1 MCPISSLLCGIDMSG
16 STITPWVVGN
26 WKMNP
31 MQADAS
37 TLLQN
42 FKQLLNNQKI
52 AEENCHIGIAPV
64 AIALTAVRD
73 SLQQANRTIFTVAQ
87 DVSRVAGTGAYTGE
101 ISAELLKDSAIDFVL
116 VGHSERREI
125 FADQP
130 QILNEKVKN
139 ALNAGLTVIYC
150 VGESLEQREAGQA
163 EQVVLQQICDIAAV
177 VNAEQWKNIVVA
189 YEPIWAI
196 GTGKTA
202 SPEDAQAMHAKIRQ
216 GLSQITAEGQNMAIL
231 YGGSVKPEN
240 AVELA
245 ACPDINGALVGG
257 ASLNAES
264 FYKIAQAFANTK

>member
-1 MCPISSLLCGIDMSG
+1 MSD
-16 STITPWVVGN
+16 STITPWVIGN

-31 MQADAS
+31 MQADAQQ
-37 TLLQN
+37 LLQN
-42 FKQLLNNQKI
+42 LKKLLQDQEI
-52 AEENCHIGIAPV
+52 AESACHIGIAPV
-64 AIALTAVRD
+64 SIALQSTQAELKNAVRNV
-73 SLQQANRTIFTVAQ
+73 AAVAQ
-87 DVSRVAGTGAYTGE
+87 DVSRFSGTGAYTGE
-101 ISAELLKDSAIDFVL
+101 VSAELLKDSQIDYVL
-116 VGHSERREI
+116 AGHSERRE
-125 FADQP
+125 FFGDTP
-130 QILNEKVKN
+130 SVLNEKVKN

-150 VGESLEQREAGQA
+150 VGESLEQRENGQA

-177 VNAEQWKNIVVA
+177 VEADQWKNIVIA

-202 SPEDAQAMHAKIRQ
+202 SPADAQAMHASIRQ
-216 GLSQITAEGQNMAIL
+216 GVSQITAHGQTMALL

-264 FYKIAQAFANTK
+264 FYKIAQAFANTQ

>member
-1 MCPISSLLCGIDMSG
+1 MSG
-16 STITPWVVGN
+16 SNIIPWVVGN

-31 MQADAS
+31 MQADAQQ
-37 TLLQN
+37 LIQDL
-42 FKQLLNNQKI
+42 KQLLQDAPI
-52 AEENCHIGIAPV
+52 TEQQCHIGVAPIS
-64 AIALTAVRD
+64 IALLSVKQ
-73 SLQQANRTIFTVAQ
+73 SLQNVSPAVKVVAQ
-87 DVSRVAGTGAYTGE
+87 DVSQMAGTGAYTGE
-101 ISAELLKDSAIDFVL
+101 VSAELLKDSQIDYVL

-125 FADQP
+125 FGDDVTKIKAK
-130 QILNEKVKN
+130 ISN
-139 ALNAGLTVIYC
+139 ALNAHLHIIYC

-163 EQVVLQQICDIAAV
+163 EQIVLQQICDLAAV
-177 VNAEQWKNIVVA
+177 VKPEQWHNIVIA

-202 SPEDAQAMHAKIRQ
+202 SPQDAQAMHAKIRE
-216 GLSQITAEGQNMAIL
+216 GLTQITTEGQRTAIL

-264 FYKIAQAFANTK
+264 FYKIAQAFAKTE

>member
-1 MCPISSLLCGIDMSG
+1 MSG

-37 TLLQN
+37 ALLQN
-42 FKQLLNNQKI
+42 FKQLLNNQNI

-73 SLQQANRTIFTVAQ
+73 SLKQANRTILTVAQ

-101 ISAELLKDSAIDFVL
+101 ISAELLKDNAIDFVL

-125 FADQP
+125 FAEQP

-177 VNAEQWKNIVVA
+177 VIAEQWKNIVVA